1 MVNKLPAIQVSIR
14 GSGWSPEEG
23 NGYPLQYSF
32 LENPTDRGAWWARI
46 EGWREWQRM
55 RCLAGVIDS
64 MVMSLRK
71 LWEFVKDREAWCT
84 AVHEIAKSWTWLSDW
99 TTTTCA
105 LYPVSPS
112 GNILQHCS
120 PISHLDDR
128 PPCHKDDLLIL
139 PKFFSQIIKK
149 KYLFILIG
157 G

>member
-1 MVNKLPAIQVSIR
+1 MYPWGVPVGSDGKQSACNTGDLVSIR

-46 EGWREWQRM
+46 ECRRREWQRM
-55 RCLAGVIDS
+55 RWLAGIIDS
-64 MVMSLRK
+64 MNMSLRK
-71 LWEFVKDREAWCT
+71 LWELVKDREAWYT

-128 PPCHKDDLLIL
+128 PPCH
-139 PKFFSQIIKK
+139 
-149 KYLFILIG
+149 
-157 G
+157 